1 MTGTLRFT
9 LLGTGSSGG
18 VPRIGNDWG
27 ACDRTEPKNRRS
39 RCSALVEVFGDSGDE
54 PTRILIDTSPDMRE
68 QLLRE
73 EVERLD
79 AIVFTHEHADQV
91 GGLDDVRVLA
101 LRQRARMP
109 VYLDETTSKA
119 LRKRF
124 GYCFEG
130 VGGYPAI
137 LDPQKLIQPY
147 EPFSIMGPAG
157 AITLLPLDQEHGY
170 IRSLGFRIGDLA
182 YCNDLNSLPE
192 RSLSLLSGVDVFV
205 VDALRYASHP
215 SHANLEQALAWADAL
230 RPRRTVLTNM
240 HVDLDYQTLVDTLP
254 KSVEPGYDGLQIE
267 IPYAQT

>member
-39 RCSALVEVFGDSGDE
+39 RCSALVEVFDDSGKE

-68 QLLRE
+68 QLLRQE
-73 EVERLD
+73 IDRLD

-109 VYLDETTSKA
+109 VYLDEPTSKA

-147 EPFSIMGPAG
+147 EPFS
-157 AITLLPLDQEHGY
+157 
-170 IRSLGFRIGDLA
+170 
-182 YCNDLNSLPE
+182 
-192 RSLSLLSGVDVFV
+192 
-205 VDALRYASHP
+205 
-215 SHANLEQALAWADAL
+215 
-230 RPRRTVLTNM
+230 
-240 HVDLDYQTLVDTLP
+240 
-254 KSVEPGYDGLQIE
+254 
-267 IPYAQT
+267 